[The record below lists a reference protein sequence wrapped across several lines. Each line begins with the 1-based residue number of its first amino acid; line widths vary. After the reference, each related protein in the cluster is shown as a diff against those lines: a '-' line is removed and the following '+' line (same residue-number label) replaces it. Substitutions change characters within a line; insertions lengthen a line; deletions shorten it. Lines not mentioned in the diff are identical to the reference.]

1 MKYKP
6 EALFSHYLMMAG
18 ALGEEANT
26 SKGVMYSD
34 YENSVGT
41 GQVHIYFPK
50 PEGGF
55 PQPKDMVLSRD

>member
-1 MKYKP
+1 MI
-6 EALFSHYLMMAG
+6 G
-18 ALGEEANT
+18 AIGEEAVT
-26 SKGVMYSD
+26 SKGEMYSE

-55 PQPKDMVLSRD
+55 PAPKDVVLAR